1 MTPSHPVLITKEAK
15 ADLAKLDRA
24 VATRV
29 VQRIRWLT
37 ENLDN
42 TTLLPLH
49 GNWQGYYKFRIG
61 DYRVIYRLEPQE
73 PTAQIVVEYVR
84 HRREVYK

>member
-1 MTPSHPVLITKEAK
+1 MTTSHPVLVTKEAK

-29 VQRIRWLT
+29 VQRIRWLA

-49 GNWQGYYKFRIG
+49 GAWQGYYKLRVG
-61 DYRVIYRLEPQE
+61 DYRVIYRLEPQA
-73 PTAQIVVEYVR
+73 PAAQIVIEYVR

>member
-1 MTPSHPVLITKEAK
+1 M
-15 ADLAKLDRA
+15 
-24 VATRV
+24 ATRV
-29 VQRIRWLT
+29 VQRIRWLA

-42 TTLLPLH
+42 TTLHPLH
-49 GNWQGYYKFRIG
+49 GDWQGYYKLRIG

-73 PTAQIVVEYVR
+73 PTAQIVVEYIR